1 MNILEPIDVA
11 DPQFGTIV
19 NNLPPLSPD
28 QQEWETKIESVTTP
42 FNVRISLTASQTERL
57 NRIAH
62 DSNKTID
69 ELVNDTVVKL
79 VSENVGAP
87 LIGAPSFAR
96 GARVTG
102 FSNSVRRA

>member
-1 MNILEPIDVA
+1 MSILPPIDVA

-28 QQEWETKIESVTTP
+28 QQEWETKIESATTP
-42 FNVRISLTASQTERL
+42 FNVRLSLTASQVERL

-62 DSNKTID
+62 DSNKTLD
-69 ELVNDTVVKL
+69 QLVNDTVVKL
-79 VSENVGAP
+79 VSENIGAP
-87 LIGAPSFAR
+87 LIGSPSFAK

-102 FSNSVRRA
+102 FSNSVKRA